1 MSLRGHLCKICNA
14 LGAHFTSECPERG
27 SIGVPR
33 FLLKKTSALAP
44 AAADAAPASAPAH
57 VLSAVY
63 AHAAVPSALR
73 CRGCCI
79 LAREPVW
86 LPCCDAVACFDCL
99 GPVEC
104 PATCPVCHAALR
116 DGDFFVVGAL
126 RDLSATLV
134 ETLAA
139 IVEPDTTKAM
149 AAAAAAVAVAV
160 APAPALKPTSA
171 AAAGAAAAPP
181 VLQPKHPRQRRA
193 RGHGG
198 GGGSRAQRKTGQPS
212 APPT

>member
-44 AAADAAPASAPAH
+44 ASADAAPAAAAPAH

-116 DGDFFVVGAL
+116 DGDFFIVGAL
-126 RDLSATLV
+126 RDLAATLV

-139 IVEPDTTKAM
+139 IVEPDTAKAM
-149 AAAAAAVAVAV
+149 AAAAAA
-160 APAPALKPTSA
+160 
-171 AAAGAAAAPP
+171 AAAAPKPASEAAVATTAATP
-181 VLQPKHPRQRRA
+181 VLPPKHPRQRRA